1 MRVLASSAL
10 WLTCYFT
17 ATALADDELY
27 KRAAEI
33 DVRDVLEH
41 PSRPSEPGGGLIVS
55 NAAVAIAIHEAI
67 ASAAYGREVI
77 EKERPFHAV
86 RVADFWWVCGSMPK
100 GFLGGVA
107 ISVIRARDG
116 QVMRLSHPQ

>member
-1 MRVLASSAL
+1 MRALASSAL
-10 WLTCYFT
+10 LLTCYLAVT
-17 ATALADDELY
+17 AVAEDELY
-27 KRAAEI
+27 RRAAEI

-41 PSRPSEPGGGLIVS
+41 PGRPPEPSGEVIVS
-55 NAAVAIAIHEAI
+55 NAAVAITIHEAI
-67 ASAAYGREVI
+67 ASAAYGREII

-86 RVADFWWVCGSMPK
+86 RVGDFWWVCGSMPE